1 MNPSYNDDGFK
12 CAKDGSS
19 EICRKKRGGCEE
31 EVQIVKITGRGAVV
45 TGEDPGAVAPI
56 LQPVSTGVIAMNG
69 W

>member
-1 MNPSYNDDGFK
+1 MTDLNALKMVLRRSAGK
-12 CAKDGSS
+12 R
-19 EICRKKRGGCEE
+19 ERGGCEE
-31 EVQIVKITGRGAVV
+31 EVQILKITGRCAVV